1 MTPIKHILV
10 VGLSILVVDHAD
22 QAERHGVGVNQEKAY
37 WIAWSLGRAH
47 RVPVLVNLDG
57 KLIDISE
64 AGSPEAAAMSKKNR
78 IRDAR
83 EYLDRGGVLYSA
95 KQDCEHELDLASG
108 GGVKCRNCPGWYSA

>member
-64 AGSPEAAAMSKKNR
+64 AGSPEAAADAKKR
-78 IRDAR
+78 RQGRAVRHLEALPLHDA
-83 EYLDRGGVLYSA
+83 
-95 KQDCEHELDLASG
+95 KPDCKHELIDGDGNS
-108 GGVKCRNCPGWYSA
+108 GVKCKLCPGWFCA